1 MRMTCRSLLALLAR
15 RLAAAAPCVG
25 PDGCDALAALDQ
37 RWAPAAEYTTLH
49 RTNATDWLHNV
60 DAELTRS
67 LAYFDRPA
75 SAEALVT
82 ELFTKQEAV
91 FVVDGRVFM
100 HMN

>member
-1 MRMTCRSLLALLAR
+1 MTRRALLALLAAR
-15 RLAAAAPCVG
+15 VAAAAPCIG
-25 PDGCDALAALDQ
+25 PTGCEVALDQ

-82 ELFTKQEAV
+82 ELFAKQEAV